1 MSESEGLSEAVATGS
16 RRAGLEA
23 LRRYLAAAIE
33 VAEPREIAAL
43 ARQLAGVLKELD
55 ELPAEKGR
63 STFDDLA
70 ARRRDRKPKAAG
82 Q

>member
-1 MSESEGLSEAVATGS
+1 MSESEAISEAVATGS
-16 RRAGLEA
+16 RRRGLEA
-23 LRRYLAAAIE
+23 LRRSLAAHIE
-33 VAEPREIAAL
+33 VAETGQVAAL
-43 ARQLAGVLKELD
+43 ARQLALVLKELD